1 MCIRDR
7 YMGPSCYTRSYRT
20 FRTAKEERGE
30 NGREKEVVGKPKKS
44 KKENREVKT
53 ITAKKEPSVH
63 KQKTVH
69 KPDPG
74 KVLVDLL
81 DFDNEAETVPTF
93 SATLPDTLLE
103 VDTAP
108 HFAQE
113 KFAPTPTQEDTK
125 LSTEPAEETSKELD
139 RPKTLLDDANEM
151 IDLNNLMEVV
161 SKKTNAE
168 AVMDKLCDSLYEQK
182 D

>member
-1 MCIRDR
+1 MAC
-7 YMGPSCYTRSYRT
+7 
-20 FRTAKEERGE
+20 
-30 NGREKEVVGKPKKS
+30 KPKRSK

-53 ITAKKEPSVH
+53 ITVKKEPTIQ
-63 KQKTVH
+63 KQKIVH
-69 KPDPG
+69 KPDQG

-81 DFDNEAETVPTF
+81 DFDNETETRPTF
-93 SATLPDTLLE
+93 SAALPDTLLE

-113 KFAPTPTQEDTK
+113 KSAATPTQEDTK
-125 LSTEPAEETSKELD
+125 FSTEPVEETSKELD

-168 AVMDKLCDSLYEQK
+168 TAMDKLCESLYEQK